1 MKYNIK
7 TIIDKIEYLA
17 DDVIEIT
24 FKILGE
30 KLDFKAGQYI
40 EVEISK
46 EPLIVRAYSVLRYDR
61 DNNKLSIAVKRV
73 PNGKG
78 TTIMFNDFKVG
89 MDINISKPQGE
100 ELIVDKNKD
109 NLLLVATGI
118 GVTPIFCIINDLV
131 KSNYKGKATFVYGV
145 RREKEL
151 YYFNELKSLVSKNN
165 VSIDIIPVISN
176 QDDYSGHKGYVTDII
191 KHINIHSMKI
201 YLCGSKVVENSLK
214 ELLHSKKF
222 NLKNFFSESA

>member
-1 MKYNIK
+1 MRHNIK
-7 TIIDKIEYLA
+7 TIIDNIEYLA

-24 FKILGE
+24 FKILNK

-46 EPLIVRAYSVLRYDR
+46 SPLVIRAYSVLRYNED
-61 DNNKLSIAVKRV
+61 DDKLSIAVKKV

-78 TTIMFNDFKVG
+78 TAIMFNDFKVG
-89 MDINISKPQGE
+89 MNINISEPKGE
-100 ELIVDKNKD
+100 DLIVDKSKD
-109 NLLLVATGI
+109 ELLLVATGI

-131 KSNYKGKATFVYGV
+131 KSGYKGEATFVYGV
-145 RREKEL
+145 KQEKEL
-151 YYFNELKSLVSKNN
+151 FYFNELKNLISKNKAN
-165 VSIDIIPVISN
+165 INIIPVISN
-176 QDDYSGHKGYVTDII
+176 QDNYNGHKGYVTDII
-191 KHINIHSMKI
+191 KNINLHRKNV

-214 ELLHSKKF
+214 ELLDSKKF